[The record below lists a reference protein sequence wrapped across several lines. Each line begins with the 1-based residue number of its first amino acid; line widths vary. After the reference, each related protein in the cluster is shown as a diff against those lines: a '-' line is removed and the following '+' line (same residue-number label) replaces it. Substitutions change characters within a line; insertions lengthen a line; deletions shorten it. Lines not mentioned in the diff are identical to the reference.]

1 MGANVTE
8 NHAHHDPATSC
19 DEITLSQE
27 GSNARVTLRGEID
40 IDVRPSFKR
49 ILQEL
54 RAVRGTVDIDASEVD
69 FIDSSGIAVLGEIA
83 HEHPSRVTI
92 TNAPPTML
100 FILEVTGLI
109 NMVRVHNPEGV

>member
-1 MGANVTE
+1 MTE
-8 NHAHHDPATSC
+8 NHAQHDTATSC
-19 DEITLSQE
+19 EEITLSHE

-40 IDVRPSFKR
+40 IEVRPFFKR
-49 ILQEL
+49 VLQEL
-54 RAVRGTVDIDASEVD
+54 RSTSGAVDIDASEVD

-83 HEHPSRVTI
+83 HEHPSQVTI

-109 NMVRVHNPEGV
+109 EMVRVRNPEGV